1 MNNSLNYRADRV
13 TEALFL
19 RDSVSYFILYS
30 GGVVMFT
37 EEAIIKILGKVTLAV
52 PEINQNKL
60 REILEEVLYDYEIQE
75 KSKALVVQ
83 NDFEDKIMIY
93 LASKRL
99 DGLSAK
105 TLSSYQL
112 HLIRFAYFIRKNVAD
127 ITTMD
132 LRVFLAYLAKNNNL
146 KATSLETEKSILK
159 SFFNWLEGEDYILKS
174 PARKLKPTKIEKRL
188 RKSLT
193 SEELEML
200 RDSCKTPR
208 QRALLEFIFS
218 TGCRLSEVVGVNIND
233 INWNDCSL
241 KVIGKGNKERMVF
254 FSQKAKLY
262 LKKYIQSRDINIS
275 QALFI
280 ASRKPF
286 KRIGNRAVQ
295 REIHKIA
302 EQAGFEKPVFPHLL
316 RHTMATLALQSGA
329 SLTTVQTLLG
339 HEDPATTEIYAEIS
353 NDVVREEYRKH
364 LIQ

>member
-1 MNNSLNYRADRV
+1 MY
-13 TEALFL
+13 
-19 RDSVSYFILYS
+19 I
-30 GGVVMFT
+30 
-37 EEAIIKILGKVTLAV
+37 EEAIIKILGKATLAM

-60 REILEEVLYDYEIQE
+60 REILEEVLSNYEIHE
-75 KSKALVVQ
+75 KSTALVVK
-83 NDFEDKIMIY
+83 NDLEEKIMIY
-93 LASKRL
+93 LASKKL
-99 DGLSAK
+99 DGLSK
-105 TLSSYQL
+105 ITLSNYRL
-112 HLIRFAYFIRKNVAD
+112 HLNRFASFMRKNAAD

-132 LRVFLAYLAKNNNL
+132 LRIFLAYLAKNNNL
-146 KATSLETEKSILK
+146 KNTSLETEKSILK
-159 SFFNWLEGEDYILKS
+159 SFFNWIEEEDYILKS

-193 SEELEML
+193 PEELEML

-262 LKKYIQSRDINIS
+262 LKKYIQSKDVSIN

-280 ASRKPF
+280 SDRKPYN
-286 KRIGNRAVQ
+286 RIGNRAIQ

-302 EQAGFEKPVFPHLL
+302 EQAGFEKSIFPHLL
-316 RHTMATLALQSGA
+316 RHTMATFALQSGA

-339 HEDPATTEIYAEIS
+339 HENPATTEIYAEIS
-353 NDVVREEYRKH
+353 NDTVREEYRKH